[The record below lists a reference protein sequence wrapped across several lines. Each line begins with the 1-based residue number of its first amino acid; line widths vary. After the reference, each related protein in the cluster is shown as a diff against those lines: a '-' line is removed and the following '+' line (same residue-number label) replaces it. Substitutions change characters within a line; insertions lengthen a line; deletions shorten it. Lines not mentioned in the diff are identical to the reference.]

1 MVLGHYNVTFGLE
14 EDVKDLGGGNCEILK
29 SKSDIGWVDC
39 KSISNVL
46 LFKTST

>member
-1 MVLGHYNVTFGLE
+1 MTFGLE
-14 EDVKDLGGGNCEILK
+14 EDIKDLSGGNYDILK

-39 KSISNVL
+39 KSIKYVL